1 VCWHAEVVVEE
12 EHRGVSDDDPTEDE
26 LRAVAEAQPAFAQ
39 FLGVELIS
47 WSRER
52 VVAELVVREEHA
64 NRNGLLHG
72 GAIMAF
78 ADNLGGTAASLNL
91 PPGARTTTLE
101 SKTNFLRGITIG
113 QRARAECVP
122 LHRGRSTS
130 VWQTTVT
137 DEQGR
142 TAAVVTQTQMV
153 LQPPAQ
159 R

>member
-1 VCWHAEVVVEE
+1 MVGEERRDEGGAEAADEAL
-12 EHRGVSDDDPTEDE
+12 RG
-26 LRAVAEAQPAFAQ
+26 VAEAQPAFAR
-39 FLGVELIS
+39 FLGIELIS
-47 WSRER
+47 YARDR

-101 SKTNFLRGITIG
+101 SKTNFLRGISIG

-153 LQPPAQ
+153 LRPPAQ
-159 R
+159 Q